1 MLTMLHPNSLYLL
14 TFIAYLVVRNN

>member
-1 MLTMLHPNSLYLL
+1 MLTMLHPHSLYLL